1 MPRKKTNRPR
11 TSARANAR
19 ASARSMQSV
28 VVNVGTK
35 PAPRRRQRAQPLK
48 RLQSA
53 PVVMQLPLM
62 INTQAHTTGQPFQ
75 PVSAMLAPPLSAPS
89 PSQIAQNEQF
99 RKARVDALKPTS
111 VTAQPPVPP
120 VPSQIAPDEQFWRVA
135 EFVDPE
141 TGFAKWGQAEPVSPP
156 QRAVPS
162 SLEDEFER
170 LDLTARA
177 EPFAGATSSA
187 AAAAAGV
194 PGERARGLTSTERDR
209 RDRPLAMARFPH
221 LTIKEALKMY
231 RAELRGEKAATAA
244 PGP

>member
-1 MPRKKTNRPR
+1 MPRKKTSRPR

-35 PAPRRRQRAQPLK
+35 PTPRRRQRTLKSAQT
-48 RLQSA
+48 SA
-53 PVVMQLPLM
+53 PVVTQLPPLM

-89 PSQIAQNEQF
+89 PSQIA
-99 RKARVDALKPTS
+99 RVDGLKPTS

-120 VPSQIAPDEQFWRVA
+120 VPSQIAQDAQFWRVG

-141 TGFAKWGQAEPVSPP
+141 TGFAKWGQAEPQSPP

-177 EPFAGATSSA
+177 EPATSSA

-194 PGERARGLTSTERDR
+194 PGERARGLSSTDRDR
-209 RDRPLAMARFPH
+209 RDRPLAMARFPD

-231 RAELRGEKAATAA
+231 RAEQRGEKAATAA

>member
-1 MPRKKTNRPR
+1 MPRKKTSRPR

-35 PAPRRRQRAQPLK
+35 PAPRRRQRTLKSAQT
-48 RLQSA
+48 SA
-53 PVVMQLPLM
+53 PAPTVMQLPPLM

-75 PVSAMLAPPLSAPS
+75 PVSAMLAPPLSS
-89 PSQIAQNEQF
+89 PSQF
-99 RKARVDALKPTS
+99 ARVDGLKPTS
-111 VTAQPPVPP
+111 VTAQPPVA
-120 VPSQIAPDEQFWRVA
+120 QDEQPNRPPRVGA
-135 EFVDPE
+135 GEFVDPE
-141 TGFAKWGQAEPVSPP
+141 TGFAKWGQAEPQSPP

-162 SLEDEFER
+162 SLEDQFER
-170 LDLTARA
+170 LDLTARPEPRA
-177 EPFAGATSSA
+177 EPATSSA

-209 RDRPLAMARFPH
+209 RDRPLAMARFPD

-231 RAELRGEKAATAA
+231 RAEQRGEKAATAA